1 MVGENM
7 HLKQNKI
14 VIREPVSTLIFSS
27 LNLLF
32 NSSYI
37 YFACLGRAASIN
49 EGQFPIF
56 TPIASGI

>member
-1 MVGENM
+1 M

-37 YFACLGRAASIN
+37 NFACLGRAASIN